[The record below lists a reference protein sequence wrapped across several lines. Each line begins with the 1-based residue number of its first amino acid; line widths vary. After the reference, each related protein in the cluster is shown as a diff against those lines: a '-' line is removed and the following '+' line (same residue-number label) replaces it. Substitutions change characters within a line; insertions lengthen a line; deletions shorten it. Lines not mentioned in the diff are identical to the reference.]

1 MPVSANRKIAGFSIL
16 CLIWGTTW
24 LTIKIGLEGIPPFL
38 GVGLRFVLAGSIL
51 LVIATV
57 RNRKLIYSREL
68 LRISLIIG
76 ILLFSFSYG
85 AVYWAEQYIS
95 SGLASVLFAT
105 MPLFVA
111 LFARFILKNEL
122 LNPTRLLGM
131 FIGIGGT
138 GLIFSETV
146 GISNLNEFRG
156 LIVTLMS
163 PITAAIAIVLTKK
176 HIHRHDPFFL
186 NGWSMLLGGS
196 VTLSIHFAYGSP
208 YPIVWNTVSVGAL
221 LYLTLVGSALAFGIY
236 FWMLQHTEATTVSF
250 VTVISPVIAV
260 IIGAGVLS
268 ESLTGLQIAG
278 SILVLSG
285 VLLSEVVSKKRSNRV
300 NL

>member
-1 MPVSANRKIAGFSIL
+1 MPVSVNRKIAGFSTL

-24 LTIKIGLEGIPPFL
+24 LAIKIGLEGIPPFL
-38 GVGLRFVLAGSIL
+38 GVGLRFLIAGTLL
-51 LVIATV
+51 LVIGIV
-57 RNRKLIYSREL
+57 RNRKLIYSKEL

-76 ILLFSFSYG
+76 ILLFTLSYG

-111 LFARFILKNEL
+111 LFARIILKNEL

-131 FIGIGGT
+131 LIGVGGT
-138 GLIFSETV
+138 GLIFSESV

-156 LIVTLMS
+156 LIVTLIS
-163 PITAAIAIVLTKK
+163 PITAALAIVITKK
-176 HIHRHDPFFL
+176 HIHNHDTFFL
-186 NGWSMLLGGS
+186 NGWSMLLGGL
-196 VTLSIHFAYGSP
+196 VTLSVHFAYGSP
-208 YPIVWNTVSVGAL
+208 YPVVWDMVSISAL

-260 IIGAGVLS
+260 FIGAIVLS
-268 ESLTGLQIAG
+268 ERLTGLQIVG
-278 SILVLSG
+278 SFFVLSG
-285 VLLSEVVSKKRSNRV
+285 VLLSEVVSKKIKRA
-300 NL
+300 

>member
-1 MPVSANRKIAGFSIL
+1 MPVSANRKIAGFSML

-24 LTIKIGLEGIPPFL
+24 LAIKIGLEGVPPFL
-38 GVGLRFVLAGSIL
+38 GVGLRFLIAGSII
-51 LVIATV
+51 LVIAIV
-57 RNRKLIYSREL
+57 RNRKLIYSKEL

-76 ILLFSFSYG
+76 ILLFTFSYG

-146 GISNLNEFRG
+146 GISNINEIRG
-156 LIVTLMS
+156 LIVTLIS

-176 HIHRHDPFFL
+176 HIHKHDPFFL
-186 NGWSMLLGGS
+186 NGWSMLLGGL
-196 VTLSIHFAYGSP
+196 VTLSIHFAYGSS
-208 YPIVWNTVSVGAL
+208 YPIVWNTASVGAL
-221 LYLTLVGSALAFGIY
+221 FYLTLVGSAHAFGIY

-260 IIGAGVLS
+260 FIGAIVLS
-268 ESLTGLQIAG
+268 ESLTGLQIVG

-285 VLLSEVVSKKRSNRV
+285 VLLSEVVSKKIKPI
-300 NL
+300 

>member
-24 LTIKIGLEGIPPFL
+24 LTIKIGLEGVPPFL

-68 LRISLIIG
+68 LRISMIIG

-250 VTVISPVIAV
+250 VTVISPVIA
-260 IIGAGVLS
+260 IFIGAGVLS

-285 VLLSEVVSKKRSNRV
+285 VLLSEVVSKKMSNRQD
-300 NL
+300 L

>member
-1 MPVSANRKIAGFSIL
+1 MPVSANRKIAGFSTL

-24 LTIKIGLEGIPPFL
+24 LTIKIGLEGVPPFL

-51 LVIATV
+51 LVIAIV
-57 RNRKLIYSREL
+57 RNRKLNYSKEL

-76 ILLFSFSYG
+76 ILLFTFSYG

-111 LFARFILKNEL
+111 LFARIILKNEL
-122 LNPTRLLGM
+122 LNTTRLVGM

-138 GLIFSETV
+138 ALIFSETV

-156 LIVTLMS
+156 LIVTMMS
-163 PITAAIAIVLTKK
+163 PITAAIAVVLTKK
-176 HIHRHDPFFL
+176 HIHNHDPFFL
-186 NGWSMLLGGS
+186 NGWSMLLGGL

-208 YPIVWNTVSVGAL
+208 YPLVWNTASVGAL

-236 FWMLQHTEATTVSF
+236 FWMLQHMEATTVSF
-250 VTVISPVIAV
+250 VTLISPVIAV
-260 IIGAGVLS
+260 FIGAIVLS
-268 ESLTGLQIAG
+268 ESLTGLQIVG
-278 SILVLSG
+278 SIFVLSG
-285 VLLSEVVSKKRSNRV
+285 VLLSEIVSKKIRRN
-300 NL
+300 